1 MRFPLV
7 LAALALA
14 IGGCVS
20 APAPAAPGPGAGLLH
35 WAEAALASA
44 HDHADP
50 ALHANLSTPNF
61 EILGYDP
68 LISEDYGTTV
78 HGNLCGDAASTTDGR
93 RLAVVETRGDV
104 AFSVVDVTDASN
116 PQRLGELIMRR
127 TYVYDLTVAPD
138 GKHVVLVTSQTKNED
153 NEGTTLAPRPSLAA
167 DAAPMTWRSACAPG
181 GEVPVLGAHLLAGPE
196 DPAPRPSAAL
206 LVSIEDPAQPRIVDH
221 KPLPVYGHGVS
232 IVDMDGRQVVLA
244 AALACTPLPVAVPIE
259 TPVPVGGCS
268 SHAQSFHFYE
278 ITDASTLE
286 PLSVYTLPASEDVL
300 IVGHNDGWIA
310 KHPVT
315 QQWIAYLAAWDHGLM
330 LVDVTDPTSPTLVGQ
345 WTDYR
350 AGDAPDDS
358 GNIHS
363 AAPLRETWD
372 GRHYTVIGPEIIGH
386 PTTLPTGVIRV
397 LDTTD
402 PAAPFDVAAWT
413 LPHDVVWE
421 DRLHW
426 STHYLSVHGRTAFVS
441 MYHGGVWALDLSDV
455 GTSPFTLLPAVGA
468 FLPLNVSPSP
478 PERPFRWAPT
488 LEEVHAF
495 DDGTL
500 VTFDTN
506 SGLYTFRFDATRPM
520 EPPAPWAVEP
530 VAK

>member
-7 LAALALA
+7 LVALALVA
-14 IGGCVS
+14 GGCVTAPAPS
-20 APAPAAPGPGAGLLH
+20 APATAEGLPH
-35 WAEAALASA
+35 WAEAALVSG

-50 ALHANLSTPNF
+50 LLHENLSTANF
-61 EILGYDP
+61 EVLGHDP
-68 LISEDYGTTV
+68 LISDDYGTTV
-78 HGNLCGDAASTTDGR
+78 QGNLCGDAAATADGR

-104 AFSVVDVTDASN
+104 AFSLVDVTDATS
-116 PQRLGELIMRR
+116 PQRLGELVMRR
-127 TYVYDLTVAPD
+127 TYVYDLAVAPD
-138 GKHVVLVTSQTKNED
+138 GKHVVLVTSQTKNPD
-153 NEGTTLAPRPSLAA
+153 NGGAALAPLPSLAG
-167 DAAPMTWRSACAPG
+167 DALMTWRSACAPG
-181 GEVPVLGAHLLAGPE
+181 GEVPVVGDLLAGPE
-196 DPAPRPSAAL
+196 EPVPRPSAAL

-232 IVDMDGRQVVLA
+232 ITDMEGRQVVVV
-244 AALACTPLPVAVPIE
+244 AALACAPLPVGVPVE

-286 PLSVYTLPASEDVL
+286 PLSVYMLPASEDAL

-310 KHPVT
+310 QHPVT
-315 QQWIAYLAAWDHGLM
+315 GQWIAYLVAWDHGLL
-330 LVDVTDPTSPTLVGQ
+330 LVDVTDPTSPTLLGQ

-363 AAPLRETWD
+363 AAPLRDTWD

-386 PTTLPTGVIRV
+386 PTTLPTGIIRV

-421 DRLHW
+421 ERLHW
-426 STHYLSVHGRTAFVS
+426 STHYLSVHDRTAFVS
-441 MYHGGVWALDLSDV
+441 MYHGGVWALDLSGV
-455 GTSPFTLLPAVGA
+455 GKEEFTLLPAVGA
-468 FLPLNVSPSP
+468 FLPVGVSPAP

-495 DDGTL
+495 EDGTL

-506 SGLYTFRFDATRPM
+506 SGLYTFRFDASRPM
-520 EPPAPWAVEP
+520 EPPAPWPVERAAP
-530 VAK
+530 